1 MSEKEI
7 IVSFGAD
14 LSDFKKAMSDVKKEL
29 KGVGDDVGD
38 SMGDVQKQVK
48 SSANGIKSSLK
59 GIGAAIAAAFAI
71 DAVIDFGKTLLETTA
86 DIEALDS
93 QYSQVMGGM
102 KADTDKYLDE
112 MSAKWNKHPN
122 ELKSAY
128 MQYVAILKS
137 KGVAEKEAH
146 EIAKTTLDRTVD
158 ANAFANESMEETTA
172 RFMAGIKG
180 EYDSLD
186 TAMVNLS
193 ATMLN
198 DKAVE
203 KYGKKFDELT
213 VAQQE
218 QLKVQEMVR
227 QHTSAGV
234 VGQGEREA
242 SSYQNSLSMLKNT
255 WNELL
260 AGFGSPI
267 LAWVGEKLAFLTGL
281 LNSVDI
287 EAVKAS
293 FATFGEYMGSVFGPI
308 IEGIRNNFSE
318 FMVFL
323 QESGGLDA
331 FKEAWAGIQESF
343 QWFLE
348 TLPLVTET
356 LGSFIDKFD
365 FLIAGILGGVAAY
378 RTMIAIQAAYIA
390 IMGLGITVTSVMTT
404 VTTAL
409 GAVMAFVTS
418 PIFLVA
424 AAIAALI
431 AIGILL
437 YKNWDKIS
445 AWFKQMWDSIK
456 QKMASTLAD
465 MASKWEGFK
474 SKLSAVW
481 NAVKSMV
488 SDRIDSIIEK
498 VRSMIDAVKDIAGKV
513 KSAVGGMF
521 KGIKTPHFKF
531 SGSLN
536 PLKWPS
542 QGMPKIKVDWYATGG
557 IATGPSVVGI
567 GEAGDEAIVPLSNK
581 SRMRPFAK
589 AVARMMPQTNSGGGD
604 TINYA
609 GLFEG
614 AIFNVRSE
622 EDIKRIA
629 REIKQ
634 LQDDAKLR
642 RGVRT

>member
-1 MSEKEI
+1 LSEKEI

-14 LSDFKKAMSDVKKEL
+14 ISDFKKAMNGVEKEL
-29 KGVGDDVGD
+29 KGVSSEVGNAMD
-38 SMGDVQKQVK
+38 DVQKEVK
-48 SSANGIKSSLK
+48 SSAGGIKSSLK
-59 GIGAAIAAAFAI
+59 GIGAAIAAAFAV
-71 DAVIDFGKTLLETTA
+71 DAIIDFGKTMLETTA
-86 DIEALDS
+86 DIEALES

-102 KADTDKYLDE
+102 KDDTDKYLDE

-158 ANAFANESMEETTA
+158 ANAFANESMEETTG

-203 KYGKKFDELT
+203 KYGKKFDELS

-218 QLKVQEMVR
+218 QMKVQEMVR

-242 SSYQNSLSMLKNT
+242 NSYQNSLAMLKNT

-267 LAWVGEKLAFLTGL
+267 LAWVGEKLASLTDL
-281 LNSVDI
+281 LNNVDI
-287 EAVKAS
+287 EGVKSS

-308 IEGIRNNFSE
+308 IDGIRSNFSE
-318 FMVFL
+318 FMTFL
-323 QESGGLDA
+323 QESGGLEA
-331 FKEAWAGIQESF
+331 FKEAWAGIQEAF

-348 TLPLVTET
+348 TLPQVTES

-390 IMGLGITVTSVMTT
+390 IMGLGITVTGVMTT

-437 YKNWDKIS
+437 YKNWDTIS
-445 AWFKQMWDSIK
+445 AWFKQMWESIK
-456 QKMASTLAD
+456 QKMASTLVS
-465 MASKWEGFK
+465 MASKWQDFK
-474 SKLSAVW
+474 AKISAVW
-481 NAVKSMV
+481 NAVRTLV

-498 VRSMIDAVKDIAGKV
+498 VRSMIDSVTGIAGKI

-521 KGIKTPHFKF
+521 EGIKTPHFKF

-536 PLKWPS
+536 PLKWPT
-542 QGMPKIKVDWYATGG
+542 QGMPKINVDWYATGG

-581 SRMRPFAK
+581 SRMRPFAE
-589 AVARMMPQTNSGGGD
+589 AVAKMMPQAGGNGGD
-604 TINYA
+604 TVNFA
-609 GLFEG
+609 GLFDG

-622 EDIKRIA
+622 EDIRRIA

-642 RGVRT
+642 KGFRT